1 MVGIF
6 LFQLLINAF
15 FFTFLFWILTF
26 VAKFTYS
33 NKFFNYKL
41 NFYECGFKN
50 MTSKTPA
57 YELNF
62 FLAILILLIYDGEFL
77 ILVPL
82 SLNSSVISTEVILC
96 AAFFL
101 IWLLATLIYD
111 LVYKALEWQ
120 I

>member
-26 VAKFTYS
+26 IAKFTYS

-50 MTSKTPA
+50 MTNKTPA

-82 SLNSSVISTEVILC
+82 ALNSSVISTEVVLC

-101 IWLLATLIYD
+101 NFNIYCKIYI
-111 LVYKALEWQ
+111 LK
-120 I
+120 